1 MAEPPNMRSR
11 MVDAAIEMIES
22 GGESSVRLAEVAT
35 RVGVSQP
42 AVYHHFENRSQLVT
56 AAYVAWYERN
66 LLTETPPVAM
76 MATVRTREEFMQACK
91 SALEWSLVNER
102 IRARSIRVAVLGAAQ
117 TNPELRDAIND
128 INIRFLT
135 PVADNMRTAQE
146 NGWIRS
152 DFDPMAI
159 AFWLN
164 GQITGRLVAE
174 MTDGHI
180 DMEAWNAVS
189 LDVLMAFLSSR

>member
-1 MAEPPNMRSR
+1 MRSR

-76 MATVRTREEFMQACK
+76 MATVRTREEFIQACK
-91 SALEWSLVNER
+91 SALEWSLVPER

-135 PVADNMRTAQE
+135 PVADNVRTAQE
-146 NGWIRS
+146 NG
-152 DFDPMAI
+152 
-159 AFWLN
+159 
-164 GQITGRLVAE
+164 
-174 MTDGHI
+174 
-180 DMEAWNAVS
+180 
-189 LDVLMAFLSSR
+189 